1 MIRTIKNSNTNRI
14 IGILVNGKRFSL
26 GKDVCHA
33 LRLEE
38 EIIAKKEKD
47 LKEQALR
54 IKEEIEERD
63 FFGECISIK
72 LKVRFNS
79 DNTVNSSKTIV
90 DFTEELPQKDKDFV
104 MRILEDFVEA
114 LNEAQEERVK
124 VLNSKLEG
132 AYLGSDDVA

>member
-47 LKEQALR
+47 LKVQALK
-54 IKEEIEERD
+54 IKEEMEERD

-79 DNTVNSSKTIV
+79 DNTVDSTKTVV
-90 DFTEELPQKDKDFV
+90 DFTEELSKKDKGFV
-104 MRILEDFVEA
+104 MRILENFVEA
-114 LNEAQEERVK
+114 LNEAQEERTK
-124 VLNSKLEG
+124 VMNSKLQG
-132 AYLGSDDVA
+132 SYLDSDDVA